1 MAKAAGGKS
10 GKFKGTLLR
19 QPNIKID
26 VDFYNRSKKELSA
39 AQYAKFSQ
47 NEDLKALLLATK
59 SAKLTHYQ
67 RAAPTEVFD
76 ELMMLRATISKG
88 RF

>member
-26 VDFYNRSKKELSA
+26 GDFYNRAKKELAA
-39 AQYAKFSQ
+39 AQSAKFSQ
-47 NEDLKALLLATK
+47 NEDLKTLLLATNA
-59 SAKLTHYQ
+59 AKLTHYQ
-67 RAAPTEVFD
+67 RAAPAEVFD
-76 ELMMLRATISKG
+76 ELMMIRAKLG
-88 RF
+88 